1 MLRVNAKKRREYKT
15 HADGTLTREALA
27 NLRAADYHASSA
39 RARGGAS
46 PPRKMPGA
54 AVNRMIRKVKSG
66 VNIQM
71 HTHIEPYRQEQ
82 DRLVVVVQMDK
93 NEDIAYLTSHRSC
106 CVLLRKQARK
116 EINFM

>member
-27 NLRAADYHASSA
+27 NLKAADYHASSA

-46 PPRKMPGA
+46 PTHKMPGA

-66 VNIQM
+66 VNIRM
-71 HTHIEPYRQEQ
+71 HTHIEPYRQKHDQ
-82 DRLVVVVQMDK
+82 LVVQMD
-93 NEDIAYLTSHRSC
+93 NIDIAYLTSHRSC